1 MLRRTEQMPKNPRK
15 TPLLVPLSYTT
26 DPDGQVRLDLAPG
39 VEWAIGQKKRARR
52 FNAEPVKAFFARY
65 QEAGGDRQRLKR
77 LLEGLLPVKP
87 PRPPTR
93 KALKQIVRRAS
104 EASKTLDELLALPGN
119 LPGHETRWVFKRAA
133 GRLRRFVD
141 QAQEEHLAQLKPRK
155 PPLVA
160 VEIPARVIP
169 GSLIRSGF
177 HGGSASL
184 VLSRPAGDR
193 RPQFPLVPP
202 IGSPVRG
209 RIRSGSAT
217 GLILG
222 VLAKEC
228 KRRFETFGWGD
239 IVELVCAIAPE
250 TFPRDP
256 QTAERLR
263 KRVQAVSKKQRSRKY
278 HIAFLHAKLFPA
290 D

>member
-1 MLRRTEQMPKNPRK
+1 MPKNPRK
-15 TPLLVPLSYTT
+15 TPLLVPLSYITT
-26 DPDGQVRLDLAPG
+26 PDGQVRLDLAPG
-39 VEWAIGQKKRARR
+39 VQWAIGQKKRARR
-52 FNAEPVKAFFARY
+52 VNAPPVKAFFARY

-104 EASKTLDELLALPGN
+104 EASKTLDELLALPGT
-119 LPGHETRWVFKRAA
+119 LPGHEARWVFKRAA
-133 GRLRRFVD
+133 VRLRRFVD

-155 PPLVA
+155 PPLVT
-160 VEIPARVIP
+160 VERPARVIP
-169 GSLIRSGF
+169 GPLIRSGF
-177 HGGSASL
+177 QGGSASL
-184 VLSRPAGDR
+184 VLSRPVGDR
-193 RPQFPLVPP
+193 PPQTPPRGRPS
-202 IGSPVRG
+202 GSP
-209 RIRSGSAT
+209 T

-222 VLAKEC
+222 VLVKEC
-228 KRRFETFGWGD
+228 KRRFETFGGGD

-263 KRVQAVSKKQRSRKY
+263 KRVQATPKDQ
-278 HIAFLHAKLFPA
+278 IAFLHAKLFPA